1 MKKIFLIAL
10 LGMFAFESMA
20 QAAKASPAMSTENDL
35 VKITYGAPSKKGRE
49 IYGALVPYNAVWR
62 TGANEATEITFK
74 KDVDVA
80 GKMVKAGT
88 YTLFTIPTEKEWTI
102 IFNSELKQWGAY
114 GYDKIKSKNVA
125 EVKVPATMT
134 SEVQESL
141 TITATAKGFDII
153 WDKTKV
159 SVPVK

>member
-1 MKKIFLIAL
+1 
-10 LGMFAFESMA
+10 
-20 QAAKASPAMSTENDL
+20 
-35 VKITYGAPSKKGRE
+35 
-49 IYGALVPYNAVWR
+49 
-62 TGANEATEITFK
+62 
-74 KDVDVA
+74 
-80 GKMVKAGT
+80 MVKAGT

-153 WDKTKV
+153 WVKTKV